1 LFISQP
7 RIHHRDDVL
16 QILPTV
22 LRVSEQLHFF
32 LQNVLMNRTGS
43 GNLPPIPGAS
53 GTFPPIPGARNR
65 DEEMEM
71 NPFKLPAD
79 DQIFRMR
86 EEEKRKKLEEKKN
99 NQQLKI
105 WEKKKDVTTSN
116 AARMEELVGETHV
129 KGFTD
134 LMRSSGRNNTT
145 GGTQQLQQTNPG
157 TSLSTRR
164 QEKENMSE
172 FIAKKREM
180 FLVQMSLDTKR
191 EEIRKLEEK
200 AQMKEEAL
208 QRSEQ
213 MLEEDAMRFDAF
225 LKENDK
231 KAHDAIKRAEEET
244 KKKQEKTQ
252 EIKRLTQQ
260 IQALTSEM
268 SKHKEALEDC
278 LRYKTF
284 LDMLTPPEWFEQH
297 KRLIQQRKYDLKHNN
312 WEKKYLQWEAMKKRL
327 VDQHKKEL
335 LSENAKKENS
345 KNKKNKKVIQQQHD
359 EGGEG
364 GDGANVTSGGGGDS
378 PRLNIP
384 PPPRLEDEPEVEI
397 EDEEAPMYFTHP
409 QQLMDIFA
417 ALEEQN
423 LFLIQ
428 NSQETEHTLEELNLA
443 SKETAKMMQSQT
455 DALKQQIQ
463 ELKNEIFVEEKRAKD
478 LLIKKN
484 AAAAGVSTN
493 AGGGGNNNTLASTQV
508 AAAALASHNQ
518 SQYEKEKLLSDLH
531 VKVRYVYEQCGFD
544 ASSKPSTLFM
554 LSQLESRLELL
565 LSDIDKMPQDYVI
578 KAEKEKEKKRRE
590 RKREEQQSMQEKLQ
604 EERNKRAIERS
615 LQAPKK
621 RTGRQVMFRSKP
633 IRKERVNHGDENN
646 SGDNNDEMRFLT

>member
-1 LFISQP
+1 
-7 RIHHRDDVL
+7 
-16 QILPTV
+16 
-22 LRVSEQLHFF
+22 
-32 LQNVLMNRTGS
+32 MNTNDGS
-43 GNLPPIPGAS
+43 SNGG
-53 GTFPPIPGARNR
+53 GGFPPIPGAKGR
-65 DEEMEM
+65 DDTES

-79 DQIFRMR
+79 DQIFHMR
-86 EEEKRKKLEEKKN
+86 EIEKKMKIENKKL
-99 NQQLKI
+99 NQQKKI
-105 WEKKKDVTTSN
+105 WEKNKDMTMMSN
-116 AARMEELVGETHV
+116 TARMEELIANTNITTI
-129 KGFTD
+129 KKLNWKD
-134 LMRSSGRNNTT
+134 QSGGAGGGSIGHGGNNN
-145 GGTQQLQQTNPG
+145 QNKA
-157 TSLSTRR
+157 SMIATRR

-278 LRYKTF
+278 LRYKNF

-297 KRLIQQRKYDLKHNN
+297 KRMMENKRIELKYKNWEMKYIKWENMKKKLIEQYKKETLNDNSGNNNHNN
-312 WEKKYLQWEAMKKRL
+312 GKGQKEK
-327 VDQHKKEL
+327 
-335 LSENAKKENS
+335 N
-345 KNKKNKKVIQQQHD
+345 KNKKKQPSTQHQQPYQSD
-359 EGGEG
+359 IESTTNNDDNNGGI
-364 GDGANVTSGGGGDS
+364 GGGNDS

-384 PPPRLEDEPEVEI
+384 PPPRLEDEPDVEI
-397 EDEEAPMYFTHP
+397 EDEEVPMYFTHP

-428 NSQETEHTLEELNLA
+428 NSQETEHTLEELRLA
-443 SKETAKMMQSQT
+443 YKETAKTMNSQT
-455 DALKQQIQ
+455 DALQQQIQ
-463 ELKNEIFVEEKRAKD
+463 ELKNEIAIEEKRAKD
-478 LLIKKN
+478 LLNKKN
-484 AAAAGVSTN
+484 TILTNDTATSQQQPLGNTATATATSLSSSTN
-493 AGGGGNNNTLASTQV
+493 NS
-508 AAAALASHNQ
+508 S

-531 VKVRYVYEQCGFD
+531 IKVRYVYEQCGFD

-554 LSQLESRLELL
+554 LSQLESRLEIL
-565 LSDIDKMPQDYVI
+565 LSEIDKMPQDYVI
-578 KAEKEKEKKRRE
+578 KAEKDKEKKRRE
-590 RKREEQQSMQEKLQ
+590 RKREEQQLLQEKLQ

-633 IRKERVNHGDENN
+633 IRKERINHGDENN
-646 SGDNNDEMRFLT
+646 NGDNNDEMRFLS

>member
-1 LFISQP
+1 MK
-7 RIHHRDDVL
+7 RD
-16 QILPTV
+16 
-22 LRVSEQLHFF
+22 
-32 LQNVLMNRTGS
+32 GS
-43 GNLPPIPGAS
+43 G
-53 GTFPPIPGARNR
+53 FPPIPGAKGRE
-65 DEEMEM
+65 DEQEI
-71 NPFKLPAD
+71 NPFRLPAD

-86 EEEKRKKLEEKKN
+86 EEEKRKLIEEKKS
-99 NQQLKI
+99 NQHLKI
-105 WEKKKDVTTSN
+105 WEKKKDSTMSN
-116 AARMEELVGETHV
+116 TARMHELMGETTV
-129 KGFTD
+129 KGLADLSKTD
-134 LMRSSGRNNTT
+134 SKIKTT
-145 GGTQQLQQTNPG
+145 I
-157 TSLSTRR
+157 STRR

-278 LRYKTF
+278 LRYKNF

-297 KRLIQQRKYDLKHNN
+297 KRAMEQKRQDLRYKKWEQKFRVWEQQ
-312 WEKKYLQWEAMKKRL
+312 KKKLTEQY
-327 VDQHKKEL
+327 KKEVAAGN
-335 LSENAKKENS
+335 ENNKKESS
-345 KNKKNKKVIQQQHD
+345 KNKNKKRNQQENSEIIED
-359 EGGEG
+359 RE
-364 GDGANVTSGGGGDS
+364 GDS

-384 PPPRLEDEPEVEI
+384 PAPKLEDEPEVEM
-397 EDEEAPMYFTHP
+397 EDEEIPMYFTHP

-428 NSQETEHTLEELNLA
+428 NSQETEHTLEELRLA
-443 SKETAKMMQSQT
+443 FKETAKSMNSQT
-455 DALKQQIQ
+455 EALQQQIQ
-463 ELKNEIFVEEKRAKD
+463 ELKNEIQIEEKRAKD
-478 LLIKKN
+478 LLLKKN
-484 AAAAGVSTN
+484 AAADGNRDTSALSSTQFN
-493 AGGGGNNNTLASTQV
+493 STTGSSGNNNNNNQ
-508 AAAALASHNQ
+508 Q
-518 SQYEKEKLLSDLH
+518 SQHEKEKLLSDLH
-531 VKVRYVYEQCGFD
+531 IKVRYVYEQCGFD

-554 LSQLESRLELL
+554 LSQLESRLEQLL
-565 LSDIDKMPQDYVI
+565 TEIEKMPQDYVI
-578 KAEKEKEKKRRE
+578 KAEKDKEKKRRE
-590 RKREEQQSMQEKLQ
+590 RKREEQQSLQEKLQ

-633 IRKERVNHGDENN
+633 IRKERVSHGDDNN
-646 SGDNNDEMRFLT
+646 NGDNNDELRFLS